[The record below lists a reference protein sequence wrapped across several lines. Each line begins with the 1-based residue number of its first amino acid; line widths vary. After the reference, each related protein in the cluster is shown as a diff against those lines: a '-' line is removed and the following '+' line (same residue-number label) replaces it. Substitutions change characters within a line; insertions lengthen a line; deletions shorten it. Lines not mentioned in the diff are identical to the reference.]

1 MSDQSHPTLL
11 RGGASGCH
19 VSGPEA
25 KRCLAYGAFLFLSND
40 ISLTGVSSLI
50 YVVPVVIVGLLVLV
64 PAAWKRVLSHHVTPV
79 RASPTYTVKKKKKK
93 TTALSLKL
101 RSFGTAQANFPIIKP
116 SSTTP
121 TA

>member
-1 MSDQSHPTLL
+1 MPDQLHPTLL
-11 RGGASGCH
+11 RGAASGCH

-64 PAAWKRVLSHHVTPV
+64 PAAWKRVSCHHVTPV
-79 RASPTYTVKKKKKK
+79 RTSPTYTVKK
-93 TTALSLKL
+93 TATLSLKL
-101 RSFGTAQANFPIIKP
+101 RRFGLLKQI
-116 SSTTP
+116 SL
-121 TA
+121 